1 MDPQTILDLYDQE
14 MRKDPA
20 AGQATVYQRPGLTYI
35 TVPPP
40 SPRFGWV
47 LYTRLD
53 PDAADQAI
61 DSTIDFF
68 KQYQGE
74 FEWKVYWHDTPSDL
88 KERLL
93 ARGFVPEELES
104 VVALDLETVPQT
116 FWEPSSANVRRIT
129 DPRGLADIT
138 RIETEVWDE
147 PFSGLEEMLGA
158 EMQATPDQI
167 SIYVADAGGE
177 PASSAW
183 IRYYPG
189 RQFAELYG
197 GATVPGQRG
206 KGLYTALVKARAR
219 EARQRGVRF
228 LVVDTSPMS
237 RPVLEKLGFV
247 FLTYSQPF
255 VMKVSGPKKIIPS
268 SANG

>member
-1 MDPQTILDLYDQE
+1 
-14 MRKDPA
+14 
-20 AGQATVYQRPGLTYI
+20 
-35 TVPPP
+35 
-40 SPRFGWV
+40 
-47 LYTRLD
+47 
-53 PDAADQAI
+53 
-61 DSTIDFF
+61 
-68 KQYQGE
+68 
-74 FEWKVYWHDTPSDL
+74 
-88 KERLL
+88 
-93 ARGFVPEELES
+93 
-104 VVALDLETVPQT
+104 
-116 FWEPSSANVRRIT
+116 
-129 DPRGLADIT
+129 
-138 RIETEVWDE
+138 
-147 PFSGLEEMLGA
+147 MLGA

-247 FLTYSQPF
+247 LLTYSQPF
-255 VMKVSGPKKIIPS
+255 VMEVTGPLTS
-268 SANG
+268 